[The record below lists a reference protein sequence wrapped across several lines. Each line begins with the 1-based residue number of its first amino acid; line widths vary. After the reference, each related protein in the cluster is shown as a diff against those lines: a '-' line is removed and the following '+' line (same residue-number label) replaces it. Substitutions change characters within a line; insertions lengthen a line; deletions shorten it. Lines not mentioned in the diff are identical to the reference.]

1 MLRFDEATDLMYSF
15 KFGLS
20 ERLINSLWGSDAL
33 LFPELIG
40 ILSIVFYNFIEFIM
54 LLYTFLVICFAQ
66 YKEKLI

>member
-1 MLRFDEATDLMYSF
+1 MLRFDEATDLMYPF

-20 ERLINSLWGSDAL
+20 ERLINSLWVSDAL

-54 LLYTFLVICFAQ
+54 LLYPLLVICFAQ